1 VIDST
6 RTTTVLLEGLFDPQ
20 NEAVWSEF
28 DRRYRPIV
36 LGFAR
41 KLGLSDADAADA
53 AQETMTQFMKE
64 YRAGKYDR
72 QRGRLHSWLIGL
84 AKFRIAM
91 IRRAKSGRRITGG
104 QTVMIDLSDG
114 QRLTQVWDDERRRSI
129 LRQAMEELRTTTNLA
144 EKTIRAFEMLAV
156 NQMPAAAVAEELE
169 VDIQEVY
176 LAKSRVA
183 QKLRSILE
191 RLESAYQE
199 W

>member
-1 VIDST
+1 MIDST